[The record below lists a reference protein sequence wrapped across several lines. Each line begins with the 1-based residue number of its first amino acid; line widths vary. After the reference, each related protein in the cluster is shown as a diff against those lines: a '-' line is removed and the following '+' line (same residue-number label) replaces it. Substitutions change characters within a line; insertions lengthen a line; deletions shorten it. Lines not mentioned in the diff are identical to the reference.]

1 MKSLCIAG
9 SVQRT
14 LDRFA
19 TSLNRAGAAAARPA
33 IRDTEISIGAWHR
46 KVLTTQPPREG
57 EFATPPTL
65 GRVWEQLAGDIFLAN
80 YNQPLWYWAE
90 SDSVHV
96 LDFWRDFDPN
106 TLFLLLHSSPH
117 RALMD
122 AIEDGE
128 DSLEGLQA
136 ILDDWYVRTQ
146 LILRFYLRHPARSIL
161 LDSEDALAQIGS
173 HLEYLA
179 RRWQLPLNTPDI
191 EAPRQNDDP
200 LALYMVD
207 RLLQKYPDAL
217 SLHSEVQASLL
228 QLSAGQ
234 TPPPAP
240 ELNDALADYLE
251 TRHQLLSE
259 QRENASLHQA
269 LNTSQARLADTE
281 LTLQNQ
287 QQHLGQLQAQAE
299 QYKQELS
306 ATRGAL
312 KSSEE
317 ENQLL
322 LAQLHQTQEDFER
335 QILGDQRKA
344 RELESLSAAR
354 AALQSQLEALS
365 QNANQQISALTA
377 ARDKL
382 TGERDQQAKLAA
394 ERQAQLDTLSKE
406 KAALTASSRQQL
418 DSLSAEKNT
427 LQTRLDALVQDQQQ
441 QRAQLEETE
450 SENELLLLQLHQT
463 QEELEQYLL
472 QTQAIEAQR
481 EELSERLQRVL
492 DRHPGYWE
500 FDALEASLLENTATQ
515 QTVQWHL
522 TDVYLGERL
531 IPELRFKTVL
541 ANGLAGIVIQRTTDT
556 DSPAPLLRWPSAC
569 AASEELPC
577 VPTKGPALHGN
588 NALLSALGPT
598 DWNSL
603 QSLAK
608 KLAGLLGTLNVQ
620 QLPAGLDVIGLRDGL
635 LALEKTLANWPKVLR
650 YDDIQLRETLRIDG
664 YQGLEISLT
673 NPQLGERRWSD
684 LDYRLATMDEPGQTF
699 GQNPRLEFP
708 ESARSALQSWFAESE
723 DDRGPRLELRFALP
737 DAMDTR
743 VWNALAGDD
752 CQLIAALLVNLAAQL
767 EDLRQAS
774 PANQPWQDWQALAES
789 IKTIL
794 ARNTVAARQMQGA

>member
-19 TSLNRAGAAAARPA
+19 TSLNQAGAAAARPA

-46 KVLTTQPPREG
+46 KVLATQPPREG
-57 EFATPPTL
+57 ELATPPTL

-146 LILRFYLRHPARSIL
+146 LILRFHLRHPARSIL
-161 LDSEDALAQIGS
+161 LDSEDALAQSGPY
-173 HLEYLA
+173 LEYLT
-179 RRWQLPLNTPDI
+179 RRWHLPLDAPDI
-191 EAPRQNDDP
+191 EPPRQNDDP
-200 LALYMVD
+200 LALYMID
-207 RLLQKYPDAL
+207 QLLQNYPEAL
-217 SLHSEVQASLL
+217 ALHSEVQASLL
-228 QLSAGQ
+228 QLSDAQ

-251 TRHQLLSE
+251 TRHLLLSE

-269 LNTSQARLADTE
+269 FNASQARLANTE

-287 QQHLGQLQAQAE
+287 QQHLGRLQAQAE
-299 QYKQELS
+299 QYRQELA
-306 ATRGAL
+306 ATRDTL
-312 KSSEE
+312 ENSLEE
-317 ENQLL
+317 SQLL
-322 LAQLHQTQEDFER
+322 LAQLGQTQEDLKR
-335 QILGDQRKA
+335 QILEDQRKT
-344 RELESLSAAR
+344 RELESLGAAR
-354 AALQSQLEALS
+354 AALQSQLETLS
-365 QNANQQISALTA
+365 QNANQQIAALTA
-377 ARDKL
+377 AHD
-382 TGERDQQAKLAA
+382 ELALLA
-394 ERQAQLDTLSKE
+394 SQRQSQLDALAKE
-406 KAALTASSRQQL
+406 KAELAASSHQQL
-418 DSLSAEKNT
+418 ERLSVEKNT
-427 LQTRLDALVQDQQQ
+427 LQTRLDDLSQAQQQ

-472 QTQAIEAQR
+472 QTQAIQARR

-500 FDALEASLLENTATQ
+500 FDTLETSLLENTATQ
-515 QTVQWHL
+515 QTVQWYL
-522 TDVYLGERL
+522 TNVYLGERL
-531 IPELRFKTVL
+531 FPELRFKTVL
-541 ANGLAGIVIQRTTDT
+541 ANGLAGIVIQRTTGT

-569 AASEELPC
+569 AEAEELPC
-577 VPTKGPALHGN
+577 IPVKGPALHGN

-603 QSLAK
+603 QSLAQ
-608 KLAGLLGTLNVQ
+608 KLAALLDTPTALR
-620 QLPAGLDVIGLRDGL
+620 LPAGLDVLGLRNGL
-635 LALEKTLANWPKVLR
+635 LALEGTLANWPQVLR
-650 YDDIQLRETLRIDG
+650 YDDIRLRETLRIDG

-684 LDYRLATMDEPGQTF
+684 LDYRLATMDKPGQTF

-708 ESARSALQSWFAESE
+708 ESARNALQSWFAESD
-723 DDRGPRLELRFALP
+723 DDRDPRLELRFALP

-752 CQLIAALLVNLAAQL
+752 CQLIAALLVNLATQL

-794 ARNTVAARQMQGA
+794 SHNTVATRQTQGA